1 MKLRVK
7 FWLESDSGEYLLGP
21 GALQLLLAI
30 EAEGN
35 LKAGAKVIGLSY
47 RAAWDRLKK
56 AEQGLG
62 FALLLRHSGG
72 EGGGRSVLTPEAAGL
87 VGRYRAFLEGLEEE
101 LEARFEQAL
110 KADA

>member
-7 FWLESDSGEYLLGP
+7 FWLETESGEYLLGP

-30 EAEGN
+30 EQSGN
-35 LKAGAKVIGLSY
+35 LKAGAKTIGLSY

-62 FALLLRHSGG
+62 FDLLERRSGG
-72 EGGGRSVLTPEAAGL
+72 EGGGRSVLTTEAAQL
-87 VGRYRAFLEGLEEE
+87 IERYRRFLQGLEGE
-101 LEARFEQAL
+101 LEARFAQVFDG
-110 KADA
+110 K